1 MEYSINMDKED
12 IAYLKF
18 INEFGS
24 GYDSL
29 LLQSLAMGFSESV
42 SKRYDYIACVRS
54 YMDLDDE
61 EKDRYKGYF
70 KFLTQEFKITS
81 NILEIGSGTSP
92 TLAHYIDDMQTSKK
106 KGSIEIYDPELVT
119 TNLGNIITNK
129 SLFIENDKVK
139 EKDLIIG
146 MTPRGA
152 TELIVRTANKYKK
165 PFSILMCP
173 DIGKSSKY
181 DEDVNELLKLIEE
194 TKEDNLEIKV
204 THLDESYLYPYPIVY
219 KK

>member
-70 KFLTQEFKITS
+70 RNRIR
-81 NILEIGSGTSP
+81 NIS
-92 TLAHYIDDMQTSKK
+92 YIS
-106 KGSIEIYDPELVT
+106 
-119 TNLGNIITNK
+119 
-129 SLFIENDKVK
+129 
-139 EKDLIIG
+139 
-146 MTPRGA
+146 A
-152 TELIVRTANKYKK
+152 
-165 PFSILMCP
+165 
-173 DIGKSSKY
+173 
-181 DEDVNELLKLIEE
+181 
-194 TKEDNLEIKV
+194 
-204 THLDESYLYPYPIVY
+204 LYR
-219 KK
+219 